1 MRTAQRT
8 TWQWTNYSLSQV
20 TRRRSHLC
28 LSLCVSG
35 TRTVRGQLSIQ
46 SSTRDPV
53 LYTANSVFLFQKTSR
68 VHCASASRGV
78 QLAVRCARPGLE
90 KVCSPRM
97 GALPVLAH
105 THHHVRS
112 AASSALRYPRPS
124 RRDSRAPGS
133 PLPRPV
139 MLNMEE
145 HHRSL
150 SPRIPRDIP
159 LCRSPFHLEASRR
172 ATEPR
177 RQCSK
182 TFHYRTHLLLPY
194 PLLHARKL
202 FPMAGPNCLG
212 TILVR

>member
-8 TWQWTNYSLSQV
+8 TWHWTHYSLSQV
-20 TRRRSHLC
+20 TRRRSLPFVC
-28 LSLCVSG
+28 RCVSPEG
-35 TRTVRGQLSIQ
+35 GQYADSCP
-46 SSTRDPV
+46 SSPPRDPV

-133 PLPRPV
+133 PLPRPAI
-139 MLNMEE
+139 LNMEE

-202 FPMAGPNCLG
+202 
-212 TILVR
+212 